1 MLFERASHCY
11 HSIHQ
16 EPNFWWVCHKIY
28 GYRAV
33 EQFNADEVYKINFK
47 VWDNMN
53 NRKLFSKQQSWLIAN
68 KLGSSYSK
76 LSMLKLKLQ
85 VIKRW
90 LTNSC
95 RIFFF
100 FFVATQLHY
109 CRLVINNSFTTW
121 WTFNHP
127 NTPITSVLY
136 TNLFF

>member
-90 LTNSC
+90 LTNS
-95 RIFFF
+95 RRVQISSSSSSSFFF
-100 FFVATQLHY
+100 FGSHPTPLLLACNKQQFH
-109 CRLVINNSFTTW
+109 NSMNIQSAEDT
-121 WTFNHP
+121 
-127 NTPITSVLY
+127 Y
-136 TNLFF
+136 Y